1 MVLGLSYLDIG
12 VLALYFGVIVYIG
25 IRSSLKIKKE
35 EDYFLGGRQF
45 GKLFSTFASFGQAT
59 SADGPAGVATTTF
72 KNGASGI
79 WSSLLMLFATPLFWI
94 TAPWLRRLRITTMGD
109 FYEQRYASRKM
120 AATYA
125 LVGTIGMMGLLSVG
139 YKAVTTTAMAMTG
152 KPDSALTATE
162 KIEKEK
168 ADRLFEL
175 SNENFTYLS
184 QAEKQELTEL
194 RQENPRALFSYFSE
208 DVLIWTICFI
218 VLFYTALGGLEAA
231 FYTDL
236 LQGVFII
243 LLSII
248 LIPFAWSAINEQF
261 GGSGMMQ
268 ALSHLHEQLPEST
281 FEIFGSPATLDF
293 TWYFIVMAA
302 LVSGMTVVAQPNQL
316 VTAGAAKSE
325 DAARTGF
332 VTGTFMKRIVTI
344 LWGMVGLC
352 AILLY
357 GGKIMNSDFVW
368 GHATTQLL
376 APLGLGLVGL
386 MLASLMAALMSTA
399 DCLMI
404 TVSGLVVNNFYKYFF
419 PNHSARHYIWAG
431 RISGGLFLIGAAII
445 TTQFDTILQ
454 ILKFIWEFFV
464 VFVAAFWLGL
474 KWRRANRIAAWSSIL
489 LTFTLFYLIP
499 TLLPNIFPALR
510 TDESLTKLTKSRI
523 VTRNYEVKAVDLENR
538 KHDIAQWEKLP
549 QSEKEQVKKPEELS
563 LGGYNAVSYAMPRQ
577 AIFWSKG
584 VSTTKADTRY
594 GRGYIY
600 LELYLL
606 DRLGWDL
613 SKNPYALNETIRLGI
628 RLLFPFLVLFVIAW
642 STKPDQQEY
651 LADFYRKMRTRAV
664 DNSLLK
670 QQPTTETLLFP
681 NSNWELYT
689 WNKKDRTGFLLAC
702 LIVILIIGLLYL
714 MVSLGS

>member
-1 MVLGLSYLDIG
+1 MVLGLSYLDIV
-12 VLALYFGVIVYIG
+12 VLVLYFAIIVYIG

-35 EDYFLGGRQF
+35 EDYFLGGRKF

-109 FYEQRYASRKM
+109 FYEQRYVSRKM

-208 DVLIWTICFI
+208 DMLIWTICFI
-218 VLFYTALGGLEAA
+218 VLFYTAMGGLEAA

-236 LQGVFII
+236 LQGIFII

-261 GGSGMMQ
+261 GGSGMMD
-268 ALSHLHEQLPEST
+268 ALSNLHEQLPEST

-419 PNHSARHYIWAG
+419 PNHSARHYIWAA
-431 RISGGLFLIGAAII
+431 RISGAIFLIGAAII

-474 KWRRANRIAAWSSIL
+474 KWRRANRISAWSSIL
-489 LTFTLFYLIP
+489 LTFALFYLIP
-499 TLLPNIFPALR
+499 TLLPNVFPAMR
-510 TDESLTKLTKSRI
+510 SDESLTKLTDSRI
-523 VTRNYEVKAVDLENR
+523 VTRNYEVKEVDLENR
-538 KHDIAQWEKLP
+538 IHDIAQWEKLP
-549 QSEKEQVKKPEELS
+549 LSEKEQINKPEELS
-563 LGGYNAVSYAMPRQ
+563 IGGTNAVDYAMPRQ

-584 VSTTKADTRY
+584 VTTDKDGTSY

-628 RLLFPFLVLFVIAW
+628 RLLFPFLVLILIALA
-642 STKPDQQEY
+642 TKPDSEEH
-651 LADFYRKMRTRAV
+651 LRLFYQKMRTRAV
-664 DNSLLK
+664 DNSSLK
-670 QQPTTETLLFP
+670 NQPITETLLFP

>member
-1 MVLGLSYLDIG
+1 MVLGLSYLDIV

-35 EDYFLGGRQF
+35 EDYFLGGRKF

-109 FYEQRYASRKM
+109 FYEERYASRKM

-139 YKAVTTTAMAMTG
+139 YKAVTTTALAMTG
-152 KPDSALTATE
+152 KSETALTATE

-208 DVLIWTICFI
+208 DMLIWTICFI

-236 LQGVFII
+236 LQGIFII

-248 LIPFAWSAINEQF
+248 LIPLAWSAINEQF

-281 FEIFGSPATLDF
+281 FEIFGAPETIDF

-316 VTAGAAKSE
+316 VTAGAAKNE

-419 PNHSARHYIWAG
+419 PDRSAKHYIWAA
-431 RISGGLFLIGAAII
+431 RISGAIFLIGAAII

-489 LTFTLFYLIP
+489 LTFMLFYMIP
-499 TLLPNIFPALR
+499 MILPTVFPAMR
-510 TDESLTKLTKSRI
+510 TDENLTKLTDSRI
-523 VTRNYEVKAVDLENR
+523 VTRNYEVKEVDLENR
-538 KHDIAQWEKLP
+538 KHDIAKWEELSK
-549 QSEKEQVKKPEELS
+549 SEKEQIKKPKQLS
-563 LGGYNAVSYAMPRQ
+563 LGDRYAVDYAMPRQ
-577 AIFWSKG
+577 AIFWSKS
-584 VSTTKADTRY
+584 VSSAKDGTSY
-594 GRGYIY
+594 GRGYMY

-628 RLLFPFLVLFVIAW
+628 RLLFPFLVLILIALT
-642 STKPDQQEY
+642 TKPDSEEH
-651 LADFYRKMRTRAV
+651 LRLFYQKMRTRAT
-664 DNSLLK
+664 DNSSLK
-670 QQPTTETLLFP
+670 NQPITETLLFP
-681 NSNWELYT
+681 NSNWEIYT
-689 WNKKDRTGFLLAC
+689 WNKKDRNGFLLAC